1 MGRDGTRVM
10 IVDEDEEARRVV
22 TGILEAAGLQVSG
35 CAGGPEAIAL
45 LQAERPRVIIMD
57 LVAPTQAGAD
67 FYHRLRQ
74 LGDRTPVVV
83 LAAYARTHADRR
95 LSPPASAME
104 ELGRRAEAL
113 IETAARV

>member
-1 MGRDGTRVM
+1 M

-35 CAGGPEAIAL
+35 CAGGPEAVAML
-45 LQAERPRVIIMD
+45 HAERPRVIIMD

-74 LGDRTPVVV
+74 VGDRTPVVV
-83 LAAYARTHADRR
+83 LAAFTRSHADRR
-95 LSPPASAME
+95 RAPASSAME

-113 IETAARV
+113 IEIAAGV